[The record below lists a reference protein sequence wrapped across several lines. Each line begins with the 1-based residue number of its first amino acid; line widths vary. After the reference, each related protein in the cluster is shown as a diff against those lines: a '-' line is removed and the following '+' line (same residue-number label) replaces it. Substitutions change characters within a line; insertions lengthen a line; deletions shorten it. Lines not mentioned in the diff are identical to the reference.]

1 MTHTDTQLGSA
12 VPRGHVAVAGRGN
25 VSRAGAL
32 LLGLLGG
39 LPGHAAEA
47 SNPAQDRMLAMSEVD
62 RSAALLRIVE
72 SSGQFCRTV
81 ARTFFQGEDA
91 KGNAF
96 WNIECEE
103 GRAYA
108 VLIKNDEKGS
118 TRVLSCQR
126 LTAIGGG
133 ECFRKLD

>member
-1 MTHTDTQLGSA
+1 MTHTDTRRDSA
-12 VPRGHVAVAGRGN
+12 ALHGAGVLSGRGN
-25 VSRAGAL
+25 VARVGAL
-32 LLGLLGG
+32 LLALLAG

-47 SNPAQDRMLAMSEVD
+47 SNQAQDRMLAMSEVD

-72 SSGQFCRTV
+72 SSGQKCRTV

-91 KGNAF
+91 KGNVF